1 MTIARP
7 YYFVKYAPGLI
18 TALLVL
24 TSCTAVDVQSPY
36 LTARPYQQYAAKA
49 DAWLLQSQQ
58 ASGLLPYYFQPSTA
72 SAEPKNYRL
81 GQLIAAE
88 RLARLTKA
96 RSRVSTASKTQINAM
111 RAIWPALSSGYAHDA
126 SRQINLGERALWL
139 RILLLEQ
146 DSPEQPADHQA
157 ASLRSRFSAQAG
169 FHEQLNPAST
179 DSRFLQRLFT
189 GHAALALFE
198 HAGAT
203 NNADSLKIAD
213 AALNWLDAHYSMQE
227 KGNFHPTLAPWHA
240 FAIAAQYQLNGASP
254 HLETLFSMSDQ
265 LIHLQ
270 SEPEFSGRFFTEK
283 GPNFG
288 SPNVVRDALSTLALM
303 ASLDIAIDLGD
314 RKRQKQYRKAIW
326 LALDNL
332 RSLQYDHGV
341 ATNFDQPMKA
351 VGALRFRHNDERI
364 RLDGVVFGAD
374 VFERAAFMIQTG
386 RL

>member
-1 MTIARP
+1 MTMPRAN
-7 YYFVKYAPGLI
+7 YFLKNAPGLI

-36 LTARPYQQYAAKA
+36 LTARPYQHYAAKA

-72 SAEPKNYRL
+72 TAEPKNYRL

-88 RLARLTKA
+88 RLARLTKV

-111 RAIWPALSSGYAHDA
+111 RAIWPALSSEYAHDA

-179 DSRFLQRLFT
+179 DSRFMQRLFT

-227 KGNFHPTLAPWHA
+227 KGNFHPTLAPWHT

-254 HLETLFSMSDQ
+254 HLG
-265 LIHLQ
+265 H
-270 SEPEFSGRFFTEK
+270 
-283 GPNFG
+283 
-288 SPNVVRDALSTLALM
+288 VV
-303 ASLDIAIDLGD
+303 
-314 RKRQKQYRKAIW
+314 
-326 LALDNL
+326 L
-332 RSLQYDHGV
+332 R
-341 ATNFDQPMKA
+341 
-351 VGALRFRHNDERI
+351 
-364 RLDGVVFGAD
+364 
-374 VFERAAFMIQTG
+374 
-386 RL
+386 

>member
-1 MTIARP
+1 MRIARTN
-7 YYFVKYAPGLI
+7 YFLKYAPGLI
-18 TALLVL
+18 IALLFV
-24 TSCTAVDVQSPY
+24 TSCTGVDVQSPY

-49 DAWLLQSQQ
+49 DAWLLQSQR
-58 ASGLLPYYFQPSTA
+58 ASSLLPYYFQPSTA
-72 SAEPKNYRL
+72 TAEPKNYRL

-88 RLARLTKA
+88 RLARLAKA

-111 RAIWPALSSGYAHDA
+111 QAIWPALSSESAHDA

-139 RILLLEQ
+139 RILLLTQ
-146 DSPEQPADHQA
+146 DSPKQPADHQA
-157 ASLRSRFSAQAG
+157 ASLRSRFNAQAG
-169 FHEQLNPAST
+169 FREKLNSAST
-179 DSRFLQRLFT
+179 DSRFMQRYIT

-203 NNADSLKIAD
+203 TDADSLKIAA

-254 HLETLFSMSDQ
+254 HVDTLFAMSDQ
-265 LIHLQ
+265 LVDLQ
-270 SEPEFSGRFFTEK
+270 SDPEFPGRFFTEK
-283 GPNFG
+283 GRNFG
-288 SPNVVRDALSTLALM
+288 SPNVVRDALSTLTLM
-303 ASLDIAIDLGD
+303 SSLDIATELGD

-326 LALDNL
+326 MALDNL

-341 ATNFDQPMKA
+341 VTNFDQPMKA
-351 VGALRFRHNDERI
+351 VGALRFRHNDESI
-364 RLDGVVFGAD
+364 RLDGVVFGAE
-374 VFERAAFMIQTG
+374 VFERAAIMIQNG